1 MGTKS
6 LNRRRSKKR
15 RRGARQKSGQMD
27 TKPANSKKS
36 KKRQQEAGPK
46 NGRPGSQPTPAGAS
60 DSLGQLPGR
69 KDLPGLGVAGILML
83 AAFAWAYWP
92 TLVNLV
98 GAWEREPD
106 YSHGYLVVPL
116 ALLFLWAR
124 RDKFPGF
131 PGKFAWPGLALI
143 ATSIG
148 IRIFGA
154 RYYVDAIDGWS
165 ILCWIVGVVWFL
177 GGWRVLW
184 WGSPSIA
191 FLWFAIPLPWRVER
205 WLSLPL
211 QRIATKVS
219 CWGLQCLGQPAWYE
233 GNTICINDYRLEVEQ
248 ACSGLRI
255 FVGIVALA
263 FVYIVLVRRSWWE
276 RILLLVSVVPIAL
289 VANATRIIVTGL
301 LNQYV
306 SGEAAHRF
314 THDISGYVMIP
325 FAAGLFA
332 LVLWYVSSLV
342 REVELADV
350 GDVVRREDL

>member
-1 MGTKS
+1 MGTKAR
-6 LNRRRSKKR
+6 NRRKSKR
-15 RRGARQKSGQMD
+15 RQQGARKKNGQMD
-27 TKPANSKKS
+27 TEPLNRNKV
-36 KKRQQEAGPK
+36 KKRQQGARQQS
-46 NGRPGSQPTPAGAS
+46 GRPNSQPTSAEAS
-60 DSLGQLPGR
+60 DPRGQLP
-69 KDLPGLGVAGILML
+69 KKEDLPGLGVAGILVL
-83 AAFAWAYWP
+83 ATFAWAYWP
-92 TLVNLV
+92 TLVDLV

-116 ALLFLWAR
+116 ALLFLWVR

-131 PGKFAWPGLALI
+131 QTRYAWPGLALI
-143 ATSIG
+143 AMSIG
-148 IRIFGA
+148 IRMFGA

-165 ILCWIVGVVWFL
+165 ILCWIAGVVWFL

-184 WGSPSIA
+184 WSMPSVA

-233 GNTICINDYRLEVEQ
+233 GNTICINDYHLEVEQ

-263 FVYIVLVRRSWWE
+263 FVYIVLVRRPWWE
-276 RILLLVSVVPIAL
+276 RILLLVGVVPIAL

-306 SGEAAHRF
+306 SGEAAHTF
-314 THDISGYVMIP
+314 THDVSGYVMIP

-332 LVLWYVSSLV
+332 LVLWYLSSLV
-342 REVELADV
+342 REVQLVDV
-350 GDVVRREDL
+350 GDVVRREDF